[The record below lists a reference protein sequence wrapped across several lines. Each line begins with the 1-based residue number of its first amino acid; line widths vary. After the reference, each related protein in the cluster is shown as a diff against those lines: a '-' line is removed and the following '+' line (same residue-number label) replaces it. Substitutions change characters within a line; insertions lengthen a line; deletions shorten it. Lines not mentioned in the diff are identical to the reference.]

1 MIPLERGLRRLRG
14 PSPLAYSY
22 LAPMSENDLRQ
33 LRAVLREAVRAS
45 RIPMRQWE
53 EILGLGHGNL
63 QRLLDGSMDLRIR
76 HILGFARTLK
86 VSPGDLLDTG
96 CPEAAAQGKYRTA
109 DWIAAPSL
117 QPPHRKSQEAAE
129 APSPGE
135 LKEVIRGILRE
146 ELGAF
151 RVVEETQPNPR
162 KPRG

>member
-1 MIPLERGLRRLRG
+1 
-14 PSPLAYSY
+14 
-22 LAPMSENDLRQ
+22 MSENDLRQ

-53 EILGLGHGNL
+53 ETLGVGHGNL
-63 QRLLDGSMDLRIR
+63 QRLLDGTMELRIR
-76 HILGFARTLK
+76 HILGFARQLK

-96 CPEAAAQGKYRTA
+96 CPEAAAQAKYRTA

-117 QPPHRKSQEAAE
+117 QPPHRKSQEASATP
-129 APSPGE
+129 APGE
-135 LKEVIRGILRE
+135 LAEVIRGILRE

-151 RVVEETQPNPR
+151 RIPEDAKPNPR